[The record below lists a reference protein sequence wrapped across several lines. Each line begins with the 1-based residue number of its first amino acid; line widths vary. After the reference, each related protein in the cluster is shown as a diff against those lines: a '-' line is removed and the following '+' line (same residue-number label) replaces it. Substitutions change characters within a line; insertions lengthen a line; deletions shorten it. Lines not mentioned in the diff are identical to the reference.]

1 MPEIILND
9 LVKIFPYETA
19 GLLASKRR
27 KAKLAQQRSAAYTT
41 NEGVVAVQHFSLE
54 IKTGDFVV
62 LLGPS
67 GCGKTTVLRM
77 IAGLE
82 EPTLGTVTFDGKDMA
97 DVPPEDRNTAM
108 VFQNYSL
115 YPHLN
120 VFDNIAFPLKNA
132 HIIRAELEEKVREA
146 AELMKLGDKLSRLP
160 FELSGGERQRVALA
174 RSLVRN
180 PDLFL
185 MDEPFSNLDAPMRAN
200 LREYVKQMHRKTG
213 ASFVYVTHDRLE
225 ALSLATKLVVMEDGI
240 IHQQGRPGELYNR
253 PVDAYVAGFLGLP
266 LLNKFDGLHVK
277 NGTVSVGGFTVP
289 VHGISE
295 GTEVSVGIRPSDVI
309 PCEGEFTGRV
319 RYTEPN
325 GSDTVVHI
333 DCGGTELIALLSGL
347 QSGTEFFPN
356 SSVRFGI
363 RADRVLFFDPEGKTL

>member
-1 MPEIILND
+1 MPEIKLND

-19 GLLASKRR
+19 GLFASKQKKERI
-27 KAKLAQQRSAAYTT
+27 ALQHSAPYTT

-54 IKTGDFVV
+54 IESGGFVV

-97 DVPPEDRNTAM
+97 AVAPEDRNAAM

-132 HIIRAELEEKVREA
+132 HVCRAELEERVREA
-146 AELMKLGDKLSRLP
+146 AELMKLTDKLKRLP

-180 PDLFL
+180 PELFL
-185 MDEPFSNLDAPMRAN
+185 MDEPFSNLDAPLRAS
-200 LREYVKQMHRKTG
+200 LREYVRQMHRNTG
-213 ASFVYVTHDRLE
+213 ATFVYVTHDRLE

-240 IHQQGRPGELYNR
+240 IHQQGTPAELYNH
-253 PVDAYVAGFLGLP
+253 PADSYVAGFLALP
-266 LLNKFDGLHVK
+266 ELNLYEKLHVRDR
-277 NGTVSVGGFTVP
+277 TVSVGGVKVP
-289 VHGISE
+289 APGAPD
-295 GTEVSVGIRPSDVI
+295 GAEVSVGIRPSDVRLG
-309 PCEGEFTGRV
+309 EGEYVGTV
-319 RYTEPN
+319 RYTEPS
-325 GSDTVVHI
+325 GSDTVVRI
-333 DCGGTELIALLSGL
+333 DCGGTELVALAP
-347 QSGTEFFPN
+347 GTLTGGFFPN
-356 SSVRFGI
+356 SKLRFGI
-363 RADRVLFFDPEGKTL
+363 KEDRVLLFDADGKTLR